1 MKVGIN
7 IQSYVDVIT
16 NSSTTVFC
24 SIESDFETIIQNI
37 EDYLNSF
44 LPFKVKYHRPCIIKT
59 YSITFEV
66 DMNIINIQSITD
78 IVTNSSTEVFIR
90 IKETAINTV
99 KELINNLL
107 KISGSTLQ
115 ADDLFTIEIL
125 YDDSSDLM
133 VTPKQDTTEC
143 IEAAVIL
150 SSLRSLFDYEA
161 YEDR

>member
-1 MKVGIN
+1 M
-7 IQSYVDVIT
+7 
-16 NSSTTVFC
+16 
-24 SIESDFETIIQNI
+24 
-37 EDYLNSF
+37 
-44 LPFKVKYHRPCIIKT
+44 
-59 YSITFEV
+59 

-90 IKETAINTV
+90 VKETAINTV
-99 KELINNLL
+99 KELINDLL
-107 KISGSTLQ
+107 KTSGSTLQ

-150 SSLRSLFDYEA
+150 SSLRSLFNYKVH
-161 YEDR
+161 EDR

>member
-1 MKVGIN
+1 
-7 IQSYVDVIT
+7 
-16 NSSTTVFC
+16 
-24 SIESDFETIIQNI
+24 
-37 EDYLNSF
+37 
-44 LPFKVKYHRPCIIKT
+44 
-59 YSITFEV
+59 
-66 DMNIINIQSITD
+66 MNIINIQSITD

-150 SSLRSLFDYEA
+150 SSLRSLFN

>member
-1 MKVGIN
+1 MEDILW
-7 IQSYVDVIT
+7 QVD
-16 NSSTTVFC
+16 
-24 SIESDFETIIQNI
+24 
-37 EDYLNSF
+37 
-44 LPFKVKYHRPCIIKT
+44 
-59 YSITFEV
+59 
-66 DMNIINIQSITD
+66 IINIQSITD

-90 IKETAINTV
+90 VKETAINTV
-99 KELINNLL
+99 KELINDLL

-150 SSLRSLFDYEA
+150 SSLRSLFNYEV

>member
-1 MKVGIN
+1 ME
-7 IQSYVDVIT
+7 DVLW
-16 NSSTTVFC
+16 
-24 SIESDFETIIQNI
+24 Q
-37 EDYLNSF
+37 
-44 LPFKVKYHRPCIIKT
+44 
-59 YSITFEV
+59 V

-90 IKETAINTV
+90 VKETAINTV
-99 KELINNLL
+99 KELINDLL

-150 SSLRSLFDYEA
+150 SSLRSLFNYEV

>member
-1 MKVGIN
+1 
-7 IQSYVDVIT
+7 
-16 NSSTTVFC
+16 
-24 SIESDFETIIQNI
+24 
-37 EDYLNSF
+37 
-44 LPFKVKYHRPCIIKT
+44 
-59 YSITFEV
+59 
-66 DMNIINIQSITD
+66 MNIINIQSITD

-99 KELINNLL
+99 KKLINNLL

-115 ADDLFTIEIL
+115 ADNLFTIEIL

-150 SSLRSLFDYEA
+150 SSLRSLFNYEV

>member
-1 MKVGIN
+1 
-7 IQSYVDVIT
+7 
-16 NSSTTVFC
+16 
-24 SIESDFETIIQNI
+24 
-37 EDYLNSF
+37 
-44 LPFKVKYHRPCIIKT
+44 
-59 YSITFEV
+59 
-66 DMNIINIQSITD
+66 MNIINIQSITD

-90 IKETAINTV
+90 IKETDINTV
-99 KELINNLL
+99 KELINNII

-150 SSLRSLFDYEA
+150 SSLRSLFNYEV

>member
-1 MKVGIN
+1 
-7 IQSYVDVIT
+7 
-16 NSSTTVFC
+16 
-24 SIESDFETIIQNI
+24 
-37 EDYLNSF
+37 
-44 LPFKVKYHRPCIIKT
+44 
-59 YSITFEV
+59 
-66 DMNIINIQSITD
+66 MNIINIQSITD

-143 IEAAVIL
+143 IESAVIL
-150 SSLRSLFDYEA
+150 SSLKSLFNYEV

>member
-1 MKVGIN
+1 
-7 IQSYVDVIT
+7 
-16 NSSTTVFC
+16 
-24 SIESDFETIIQNI
+24 
-37 EDYLNSF
+37 
-44 LPFKVKYHRPCIIKT
+44 
-59 YSITFEV
+59 
-66 DMNIINIQSITD
+66 MNIINIQSITD

-150 SSLRSLFDYEA
+150 SFLKSLFNYEV

>member
-1 MKVGIN
+1 
-7 IQSYVDVIT
+7 
-16 NSSTTVFC
+16 
-24 SIESDFETIIQNI
+24 
-37 EDYLNSF
+37 
-44 LPFKVKYHRPCIIKT
+44 
-59 YSITFEV
+59 
-66 DMNIINIQSITD
+66 MNIINIQSITD
-78 IVTNSSTEVFIR
+78 IVTNSNTEVFIR

-150 SSLRSLFDYEA
+150 SSLKSLFNYEV

>member
-1 MKVGIN
+1 
-7 IQSYVDVIT
+7 
-16 NSSTTVFC
+16 
-24 SIESDFETIIQNI
+24 
-37 EDYLNSF
+37 
-44 LPFKVKYHRPCIIKT
+44 
-59 YSITFEV
+59 
-66 DMNIINIQSITD
+66 MNIINIQSITD
-78 IVTNSSTEVFIR
+78 IVTNSSIEVFIR

-150 SSLRSLFDYEA
+150 SSLRNLFNYEV

>member
-1 MKVGIN
+1 M
-7 IQSYVDVIT
+7 
-16 NSSTTVFC
+16 
-24 SIESDFETIIQNI
+24 
-37 EDYLNSF
+37 
-44 LPFKVKYHRPCIIKT
+44 
-59 YSITFEV
+59 
-66 DMNIINIQSITD
+66 INIQSITD

-99 KELINNLL
+99 KELINDLL

-133 VTPKQDTTEC
+133 VSPKQDTTEC

-150 SSLRSLFDYEA
+150 SSLRSLFNYKV

>member
-1 MKVGIN
+1 
-7 IQSYVDVIT
+7 
-16 NSSTTVFC
+16 
-24 SIESDFETIIQNI
+24 
-37 EDYLNSF
+37 
-44 LPFKVKYHRPCIIKT
+44 
-59 YSITFEV
+59 
-66 DMNIINIQSITD
+66 MNIINIQSITD

-150 SSLRSLFDYEA
+150 SSLRVYLTMKYMKIGKLIPIQSYSDIITNSSSELFCTITSGKTS
-161 YEDR
+161 

>member
-1 MKVGIN
+1 
-7 IQSYVDVIT
+7 
-16 NSSTTVFC
+16 
-24 SIESDFETIIQNI
+24 
-37 EDYLNSF
+37 
-44 LPFKVKYHRPCIIKT
+44 
-59 YSITFEV
+59 
-66 DMNIINIQSITD
+66 MNIINIQSITD

-133 VTPKQDTTEC
+133 VTPKTRYNRVYWSGGNSFFFKEF
-143 IEAAVIL
+143 I
-150 SSLRSLFDYEA
+150 
-161 YEDR
+161 

>member
-1 MKVGIN
+1 ME
-7 IQSYVDVIT
+7 DVLW
-16 NSSTTVFC
+16 
-24 SIESDFETIIQNI
+24 Q
-37 EDYLNSF
+37 
-44 LPFKVKYHRPCIIKT
+44 
-59 YSITFEV
+59 V

-90 IKETAINTV
+90 VKETAINTV
-99 KELINNLL
+99 KELINDLL

-150 SSLRSLFDYEA
+150 SSLRSLFNYEVH
-161 YEDR
+161 EDR

>member
-1 MKVGIN
+1 
-7 IQSYVDVIT
+7 
-16 NSSTTVFC
+16 
-24 SIESDFETIIQNI
+24 
-37 EDYLNSF
+37 
-44 LPFKVKYHRPCIIKT
+44 
-59 YSITFEV
+59 
-66 DMNIINIQSITD
+66 MNIINIQSITD

-90 IKETAINTV
+90 INETAINTV

-150 SSLRSLFDYEA
+150 SSLRSLFNYKV

>member
-1 MKVGIN
+1 
-7 IQSYVDVIT
+7 
-16 NSSTTVFC
+16 
-24 SIESDFETIIQNI
+24 
-37 EDYLNSF
+37 
-44 LPFKVKYHRPCIIKT
+44 
-59 YSITFEV
+59 
-66 DMNIINIQSITD
+66 MNIINIQSITD

-125 YDDSSDLM
+125 YDDSSDLT

-150 SSLRSLFDYEA
+150 SSLRSLFNYEA

>member
-1 MKVGIN
+1 
-7 IQSYVDVIT
+7 
-16 NSSTTVFC
+16 
-24 SIESDFETIIQNI
+24 
-37 EDYLNSF
+37 
-44 LPFKVKYHRPCIIKT
+44 
-59 YSITFEV
+59 
-66 DMNIINIQSITD
+66 MNIINIQSITD

-150 SSLRSLFDYEA
+150 SSLKSLFNYV

>member
-1 MKVGIN
+1 
-7 IQSYVDVIT
+7 
-16 NSSTTVFC
+16 
-24 SIESDFETIIQNI
+24 
-37 EDYLNSF
+37 
-44 LPFKVKYHRPCIIKT
+44 
-59 YSITFEV
+59 
-66 DMNIINIQSITD
+66 MNIINIQSITD

-150 SSLRSLFDYEA
+150 SFLKEFI
-161 YEDR
+161 

>member
-1 MKVGIN
+1 
-7 IQSYVDVIT
+7 
-16 NSSTTVFC
+16 
-24 SIESDFETIIQNI
+24 
-37 EDYLNSF
+37 
-44 LPFKVKYHRPCIIKT
+44 
-59 YSITFEV
+59 
-66 DMNIINIQSITD
+66 MNIINIQSITD

-90 IKETAINTV
+90 VEEAAIDTIKY
-99 KELINNLL
+99 LINNLL

-125 YDDSSDLM
+125 CEDSSDLM

-150 SSLRSLFDYEA
+150 SSLRSLFNYEA

>member
-1 MKVGIN
+1 
-7 IQSYVDVIT
+7 
-16 NSSTTVFC
+16 
-24 SIESDFETIIQNI
+24 
-37 EDYLNSF
+37 
-44 LPFKVKYHRPCIIKT
+44 
-59 YSITFEV
+59 
-66 DMNIINIQSITD
+66 MNIINIQSITD

-99 KELINNLL
+99 KDLINNLL

-150 SSLRSLFDYEA
+150 SSLKSLFNYEV

>member
-1 MKVGIN
+1 MNITN
-7 IQSYVDVIT
+7 IQS
-16 NSSTTVFC
+16 F
-24 SIESDFETIIQNI
+24 
-37 EDYLNSF
+37 
-44 LPFKVKYHRPCIIKT
+44 
-59 YSITFEV
+59 
-66 DMNIINIQSITD
+66 TD
-78 IVTNSSTEVFIR
+78 IVTNSSTEVFVR
-90 IKETAINTV
+90 VKEAAINTI

-125 YDDSSDLM
+125 YNDSSDLM

-150 SSLRSLFDYEA
+150 SSLRSLFNYEV

>member
-1 MKVGIN
+1 M
-7 IQSYVDVIT
+7 
-16 NSSTTVFC
+16 
-24 SIESDFETIIQNI
+24 
-37 EDYLNSF
+37 
-44 LPFKVKYHRPCIIKT
+44 
-59 YSITFEV
+59 
-66 DMNIINIQSITD
+66 NIQSITD

-107 KISGSTLQ
+107 KISGSTFQ

-150 SSLRSLFDYEA
+150 SFLRSLFNYEV

>member
-1 MKVGIN
+1 
-7 IQSYVDVIT
+7 
-16 NSSTTVFC
+16 
-24 SIESDFETIIQNI
+24 
-37 EDYLNSF
+37 
-44 LPFKVKYHRPCIIKT
+44 
-59 YSITFEV
+59 
-66 DMNIINIQSITD
+66 MNIINIQSITD
-78 IVTNSSTEVFIR
+78 IVTNSSTKVFIR

-150 SSLRSLFDYEA
+150 SSLKSLFNYEV

>member
-1 MKVGIN
+1 
-7 IQSYVDVIT
+7 
-16 NSSTTVFC
+16 
-24 SIESDFETIIQNI
+24 
-37 EDYLNSF
+37 
-44 LPFKVKYHRPCIIKT
+44 
-59 YSITFEV
+59 
-66 DMNIINIQSITD
+66 MNIINIQSITD

-90 IKETAINTV
+90 VKETAINTV
-99 KELINNLL
+99 KELINDLL

-125 YDDSSDLM
+125 YDDDGSDLM

-150 SSLRSLFDYEA
+150 SSLRSLFNYEV

>member
-1 MKVGIN
+1 
-7 IQSYVDVIT
+7 
-16 NSSTTVFC
+16 
-24 SIESDFETIIQNI
+24 
-37 EDYLNSF
+37 
-44 LPFKVKYHRPCIIKT
+44 
-59 YSITFEV
+59 
-66 DMNIINIQSITD
+66 MNIINIQSITD

-99 KELINNLL
+99 KEPINNLL

-150 SSLRSLFDYEA
+150 SSLRSLFNYEV
-161 YEDR
+161 YEDW

>member
-1 MKVGIN
+1 
-7 IQSYVDVIT
+7 
-16 NSSTTVFC
+16 
-24 SIESDFETIIQNI
+24 
-37 EDYLNSF
+37 
-44 LPFKVKYHRPCIIKT
+44 
-59 YSITFEV
+59 
-66 DMNIINIQSITD
+66 MNIINIQSITD

-143 IEAAVIL
+143 IEVAVIL
-150 SSLRSLFDYEA
+150 SSLKSLFNYEV

>member
-1 MKVGIN
+1 M
-7 IQSYVDVIT
+7 
-16 NSSTTVFC
+16 
-24 SIESDFETIIQNI
+24 
-37 EDYLNSF
+37 
-44 LPFKVKYHRPCIIKT
+44 
-59 YSITFEV
+59 

-125 YDDSSDLM
+125 FGRLN
-133 VTPKQDTTEC
+133 
-143 IEAAVIL
+143 
-150 SSLRSLFDYEA
+150 YERL
-161 YEDR
+161 DKLGN